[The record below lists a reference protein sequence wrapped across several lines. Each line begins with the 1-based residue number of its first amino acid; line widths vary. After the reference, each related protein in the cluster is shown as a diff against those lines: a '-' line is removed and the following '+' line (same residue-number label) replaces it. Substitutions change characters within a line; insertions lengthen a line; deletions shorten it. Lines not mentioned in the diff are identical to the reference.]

1 MEEKRIEFISKGGN
15 HYEVIAENNV
25 ISLVNPY
32 NQVIE
37 HEIIWHDKTDVQN
50 LNDFINNCVDGIR
63 LDNDQENQLI
73 KFVSEYYNISIN
85 AF

>member
-1 MEEKRIEFISKGGN
+1 MEEKSIEFISKGGN
-15 HYEVIAENNV
+15 LYSVIAENNV
-25 ISLVNPY
+25 ISLVNAY

-37 HEIIWHDKTDVQN
+37 HEIIWHDKSDVQN

-63 LDNDQENQLI
+63 LDIDQENQLI
-73 KFVSEYYNISIN
+73 KFVSEYYNLSIN